1 MQNNKNMKLMPK
13 IKEEIDNIAEDLTD
27 IIIPYPSA
35 GESKEVWKEVCERKR
50 KEREKIQKSLEK
62 FAEVII
68 SERKK

>member
-35 GESKEVWKEVCERKR
+35 GESKEVWKEVCEEKR
-50 KEREKIQKSLEK
+50 IAREKVEK
-62 FAEVII
+62 ILKKYAEVII